1 MMKRTI
7 AIGDPISSATRL
19 AAAAKRRGYRVV
31 EFRTFSKDSEYYQRS
46 YDGSLFDS
54 VFEYQGDDAQA
65 LHALRDAEHIIVG
78 ADSSVQFV
86 ERLNLYRR
94 ELQNDPTKILARS
107 DKVEQSRHF
116 QDAGLPVV
124 TQEYFTD
131 AALALQYAVGRG
143 FPQVLKP
150 RASGG
155 TNNVLLAQNEAE
167 FKECFLRIA
176 NAKSL
181 YDRPNEGALVMDY
194 IDPGLAD
201 EFVVDAV
208 SCQGR
213 HVVTDIWK
221 YEKAALNGTPAM
233 YRAMRLIPWDDAIQE
248 SSFAFQML
256 DAAGYRQGAS
266 HTELWRLAGYQNLP
280 VEVGFR
286 LPGLITTL
294 SAQATGRDQ
303 VELTLDS
310 ILDPHEFHRKT
321 TAYEDMAVPKLAAV
335 VFLAA
340 LRTGFLVEP
349 VPVNAI
355 QALRSYHSSGIKATR
370 LGDRL
375 DRTVDLATMAGWVAL
390 CHEDAGALEEDI
402 ATLQAL
408 EPQITEVVDANV
420 WAAEALCQPN
430 RTLNYCTSTLGL
442 GGS

>member
-1 MMKRTI
+1 MKKTI

-19 AAAAKRRGYRVV
+19 AAAAKRRGYRLI

-54 VFEYQGDDAQA
+54 VFEYRGDDAQA

-86 ERLNLYRR
+86 ERLNLFRR

-116 QDAGLPVV
+116 QAAGLPVV
-124 TQEYFTD
+124 AQEYFTD
-131 AALALQYAVGRG
+131 DASALQYAVGRG

-155 TNNVLLAQNEAE
+155 TNNVLLARNAAE
-167 FKECFLRIA
+167 FEECFLRIA
-176 NAKSL
+176 NARSL
-181 YDRPNEGALVMDY
+181 YDRPNGGALVMDY

-201 EFVVDAV
+201 EFVIDAV

-213 HVVTDIWK
+213 HVVTDVWK

-233 YRAMRLIPWDDAIQE
+233 YRSMRLMPWDDAIQE
-248 SSFAFQML
+248 SSFAFRML

-266 HTELWRLAGYQNLP
+266 HTEIWRLAGNRNLP

-286 LPGLITTL
+286 LPGLITAL

-310 ILDPHEFHRKT
+310 ILDPREFHRKT
-321 TAYEDMAVPKLAAV
+321 IAYEDGAVSKSAAV

-340 LRTGFLVEP
+340 LRTGFLVDH
-349 VPVNAI
+349 VPINAI
-355 QALRSYHSSGIKATR
+355 QALRSYHSSALKATR
-370 LGDRL
+370 PGDRL

-402 ATLQAL
+402 AMLQAL
-408 EPQITEVVDANV
+408 EPRLTEVVEAKD
-420 WAAEALCQPN
+420 WAAEAVYQPN
-430 RTLNYCTSTLGL
+430 RAADYCTSILRSGEP
-442 GGS
+442 